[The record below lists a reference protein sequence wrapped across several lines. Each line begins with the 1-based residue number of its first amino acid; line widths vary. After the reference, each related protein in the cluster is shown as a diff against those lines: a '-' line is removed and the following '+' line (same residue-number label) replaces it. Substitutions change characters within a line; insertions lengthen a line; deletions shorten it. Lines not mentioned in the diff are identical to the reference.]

1 MVSGSEELKPR
12 ARAKRHQICAGAQRL
27 FIERGFAGTS
37 TDAIAAEAGVS
48 KQTLYAYYPSKED
61 LLVDV
66 LRQFIGEGPREW
78 MLENEPSLED
88 LEHLREALVSL
99 ACRIVA
105 TLMQPDWLALVRVI
119 VAETPRLPQLG
130 ELFCSTVPE
139 RGRESFC
146 AFLEHARER
155 GLVGDVKKDVAWRMF
170 VGPLLT
176 YFMLGGLLLG
186 QPQHKP
192 DAESIEEIVDL
203 YVKAIAAREESS
215 T

>member
-1 MVSGSEELKPR
+1 M
-12 ARAKRHQICAGAQRL
+12 

-66 LRQFIGEGPREW
+66 LRRFIGEGPKEW
-78 MLENEPSLED
+78 MLENEPFLED

-99 ACRIVA
+99 AHKIVA
-105 TLMQPDWLALVRVI
+105 TLMQPEWLALVRVI

-146 AFLEHARER
+146 AFLEHAQERE
-155 GLVGDVKKDVAWRMF
+155 LVREVKKDVAWRMF

-186 QPQHKP
+186 QPQHEP

-203 YVKAIAAREESS
+203 YVKAIATREESS